1 MTGCLI
7 VCIERATRLVKSQ
20 QSAGKSEWEEG
31 WGNLK
36 LGRLS
41 VFPCPSA
48 CDFSEV
54 ISYIG
59 KILQTNKKNRSKGYF
74 GLVCAFCF
82 LPDPDEAALLGV
94 LGAFDKHV
102 EPSGSAFSPE
112 AELSPSLTAGLS
124 LQAPRNTLQLLPK
137 IMLPCHQGKFYL
149 ALQGALQA
157 DCPQVFLS
165 FSAC

>member
-1 MTGCLI
+1 M
-7 VCIERATRLVKSQ
+7 
-20 QSAGKSEWEEG
+20 
-31 WGNLK
+31 
-36 LGRLS
+36 
-41 VFPCPSA
+41 
-48 CDFSEV
+48 

-59 KILQTNKKNRSKGYF
+59 KILQTNKQKKNRSKGYS

-102 EPSGSAFSPE
+102 EPSGSASSPE

-137 IMLPCHQGKFYL
+137 IMLPCCHQGKFYL